1 MWCSPSQPCKC
12 QHISQKSKES
22 AQTLVQTKTLRH
34 QGYFTGGETKLSI
47 IAVFG
52 VTMADNWQKHGF
64 SLIPFNHTL
73 LFYSWAAFI
82 SRNKKSWKM
91 WEKHFSPTPHKK
103 LSTPHWL
110 CWSWNVGSLFILLFP
125 LCFVCSL
132 SLHPPP
138 VSLWGHAFNWWWI
151 VMSIWGKYVSV
162 HV

>member
-1 MWCSPSQPCKC
+1 MWCSPSRPCRC

-34 QGYFTGGETKLSI
+34 QVYFTGGETKWSV

-52 VTMADNWQKHGF
+52 VTMVDNWQKRRSDSFHSHITFLFLGCIYF
-64 SLIPFNHTL
+64 EEYKKLENVRKAFFPYSTQETINPTLTL
-73 LFYSWAAFI
+73 L
-82 SRNKKSWKM
+82 KSKCRLLF
-91 WEKHFSPTPHKK
+91 HPPFS
-103 LSTPHWL
+103 
-110 CWSWNVGSLFILLFP
+110 SLFCVL
-125 LCFVCSL
+125 SL